1 MKNSEMAGINPTLSV
16 IILNVSGV
24 NTLIKRQRLAEL
36 SKKRAPTTCCSQNR
50 YFRFKDT
57 KQLKVKEWKKIRND
71 EKSYERQPEWL
82 YRYEIKQALKIKKK
96 IITRDKKDVL

>member
-1 MKNSEMAGINPTLSV
+1 MKNSKMAGINPTLSV

-57 KQLKVKEWKKIRND
+57 KQLKVKEWK
-71 EKSYERQPEWL
+71 RQEMMK
-82 YRYEIKQALKIKKK
+82 RVM
-96 IITRDKKDVL
+96 KDSQSGYTGMR